1 MRWPAPF
8 APQAFGASNR
18 REHALVVVADLNYV
32 GVDAACCGPGLRR
45 TKLNDVFILIDRGDR
60 ACPPVRTVFAGYTHL
75 ATSNAVN
82 TLTVSHWSATASY
95 SAASSLRMRR
105 QSSLVIKAEV
115 VRNSSARSRQRFASL
130 ADIWGNPKSAR
141 RPLNLFY
148 VC

>member
-1 MRWPAPF
+1 VI
-8 APQAFGASNR
+8 GS
-18 REHALVVVADLNYV
+18 
-32 GVDAACCGPGLRR
+32 
-45 TKLNDVFILIDRGDR
+45 
-60 ACPPVRTVFAGYTHL
+60 PPVRNVFAGYAHL

-105 QSSLVIKAEV
+105 QSSVVIKAEV

-141 RPLNLFY
+141 RPLKLFY
-148 VC
+148 VCLSLALTRRRRRPGVRRHSRR